1 MKSILFLLAV
11 SVSASAFAT
20 EVYFT
25 KDRME
30 RFSCHVAQSIKSAY
44 PDKTLR
50 GLRKKT
56 LDLLRTEINPWV
68 DANPIPAGF
77 SLPDFVSK
85 LTGLPGFPMD
95 RSEYWLP
102 NAFILLGNPKLEL
115 KTPSEN
121 YWEAFM
127 HLARLRQVKF
137 LNGEAPAFNLRREE
151 NLLEQIHAHL
161 PYVANYGFPYLDEN
175 GLPIEQKNAKK
186 PFTLVIGNPKHKKYD
201 DFVVHASKYNE
212 FSSPLVVW
220 LLKQKDFSV
229 SPEAL
234 FDKAMEMYGDP
245 MVALGV
251 NAWITSGDALMV
263 NRGNSSVITY
273 KLEKLVEG
281 NDVPGLQ
288 YHFWGY
294 LTQGLIGNKLRVGA
308 LAYIYEKLY
317 QHDIEDWTIDALS
330 LRTSSQIRK
339 AFRHPEKCQNN

>member
-1 MKSILFLLAV
+1 MKSIFLILAM
-11 SVSASAFAT
+11 SVCFSSWAN
-20 EVYFT
+20 EIYFT

-30 RFSCHVAQSIKSAY
+30 RFACQLALSIKEAY
-44 PDKTLR
+44 PNKTLHDF
-50 GLRKKT
+50 RKKT
-56 LDLLRTEINPWV
+56 LDILRTEINPWV
-68 DANPIPAGF
+68 DANPIPAGI

-85 LTGLPGFPMD
+85 LTGFPGFPMD

-102 NAFILLGNPKLEL
+102 NAYILFGNPSLEL
-115 KTPSEN
+115 KSPVDN

-127 HLARLRQVKF
+127 HLARFRQVEY
-137 LNGEAPAFNLRREE
+137 LNGEAPAFNLRKED
-151 NLLEQIHAHL
+151 NLLQQIEEHL
-161 PYVANYGFPYLDEN
+161 PAVANYAFPYVDDK

-201 DFVVHASKYNE
+201 EFVVKASKFNE

-220 LLKQKDFSV
+220 LLKQKEFSV
-229 SPEAL
+229 SPEELFNKAL
-234 FDKAMEMYGDP
+234 EIYGDP
-245 MVALGV
+245 MVAIGV

-273 KLEKLVEG
+273 KLERLVEG

-294 LTQGLIGNKLRVGA
+294 LTQGFIGNKLRVGT

-330 LRTSSQIRK
+330 LKTSTRIRA
-339 AFRHPEKCQNN
+339 AFKHPENCVI